1 MWIFLKKEEVFV
13 ERILTII
20 ANQSRF
26 SQNVRFFMFIKQ
38 IVINIGVQ
46 FVESETLLINN
57 IIKKTRNVNAIIY
70 VRM

>member
-57 IIKKTRNVNAIIY
+57 IIKKTRNII
-70 VRM
+70 MLMQ

>member
-1 MWIFLKKEEVFV
+1 MWIFLKKRGGLCRKNFDNYCKS
-13 ERILTII
+13 I
-20 ANQSRF
+20 RF

-57 IIKKTRNVNAIIY
+57 IIKKTRNVI
-70 VRM
+70 MLMQ

>member
-57 IIKKTRNVNAIIY
+57 IIKKTRNVI
-70 VRM
+70 MLMQ

>member
-57 IIKKTRNVNAIIY
+57 IIKKTQNVI
-70 VRM
+70 MLMQ

>member
-38 IVINIGVQ
+38 IVINIGMQ

-57 IIKKTRNVNAIIY
+57 IIKKTQNVI
-70 VRM
+70 MLMQ